1 MYLEQFAGTV
11 RSQTVDEVTQLMN
24 AAFPNVLQVL
34 SQTELYS
41 ILNAWVFADTTP
53 HWSVTSCYDRSLIP
67 ILKPACGTQ

>member
-53 HWSVTSCYDRSLIP
+53 H
-67 ILKPACGTQ
+67 